1 MKNTLASVNRIP
13 PEIFSTI
20 PSYWEDYYTADEDL
34 ITATHVC
41 RGWRDLFTSC
51 PSLWTQLD
59 CTHADKTRI
68 YIERSK
74 SSPLEVYVWG
84 DHNIPFPSD
93 AFLLTIPHLSRLR
106 SLSIFGPSG
115 DLADIINQH
124 LHCPAPSLEK
134 LKISFTGAPRPIEG
148 TTFDGDLS
156 SLRELRLSGVLTNLP
171 WVNFPNLTTFYF
183 RSVPSDKVSVTQLLD
198 FFEHAPLLSNVTLSE
213 ASPTA
218 SDAPLGRVV
227 ALPHLKLLKIRAE
240 PVYSV
245 LLKHISIPSGAVLIL
260 DFYFYDDMSP
270 IPVCL
275 PKPFD
280 NLKNILPI
288 TSIKLL
294 CDPALSLRLHGPNGG
309 LYILGNRIGVPT
321 PSFHLYHR
329 GLRSLK
335 HFPISSTESLT
346 IGTYSLGQPQRIEG
360 SATYQTLF
368 LMKALRTLTLTD
380 CFNATFVSALDP
392 SQNPSGTL
400 LCPKLEELTLYIKK
414 KEQFCIE
421 ELLEMTKERD
431 SKGAR
436 LSAIGVVSA
445 EAFVSAKEVLKLRDH
460 VTWVEYRLGDIVPA
474 WDDDPDC
481 IPHFEDDDDW

>member
-1 MKNTLASVNRIP
+1 MKNTLVPVNRIP

-20 PSYWEDYYTADEDL
+20 PGYWEDYYMAEEDL
-34 ITATHVC
+34 ITVTHVC
-41 RGWRDLFTSC
+41 RGWRDLFISSS
-51 PSLWTQLD
+51 SLWTQLD
-59 CTHADKTRI
+59 CTHAEKTRT

-74 SSPLEVYVWG
+74 SSPLDVYIRKHKG
-84 DHNIPFPSD
+84 PRFPSD

-106 SLSIFGPSG
+106 SLSLFGPSG
-115 DLADIINQH
+115 HLAGIINQH

-134 LKISFTGAPRPIEG
+134 LKISFAGARRPIES
-148 TTFDGDLS
+148 TIFDGDLS
-156 SLRELRLSGVLTNLP
+156 SLRGLRLSGVLTNLP
-171 WVNFPNLTTFYF
+171 WVNLPNLTTFYF
-183 RSVPSDKVSVTQLLD
+183 RNVPSDKVSVTQLLD

-213 ASPTA
+213 ASPTT

-260 DFYFYDDMSP
+260 DFYFYDDISP

-288 TSIKLL
+288 TSINLL

-309 LYILGNRIGVPT
+309 LYILGNRTGVPA
-321 PSFHLYHR
+321 PLFNLYHR
-329 GLRSLK
+329 VLRSLK
-335 HFPISSTESLT
+335 HFSISSTERLT
-346 IGTYSLGQPQRIEG
+346 VGTYNLGQPQRIEK
-360 SATYQTLF
+360 SATYRTLF
-368 LMKALRTLTLTD
+368 LMKALRALTLTD
-380 CFNATFVSALDP
+380 CFNATFVSALNP
-392 SQNPSGTL
+392 SQNLSGTL
-400 LCPKLEELTLYIKK
+400 LCPELEELILYIKK
-414 KEQFCIE
+414 KEQLCIK

-436 LSAIGVVSA
+436 LSTIKIVSA
-445 EAFVSAKEVLKLRDH
+445 EAFVSAKKVLKLRDR
-460 VTWVEYRLGDIVPA
+460 VTRVEYRLDDIVPA
-474 WDDDPDC
+474 WDDDLDR
-481 IPHFEDDDDW
+481 IPHFEDDNDW